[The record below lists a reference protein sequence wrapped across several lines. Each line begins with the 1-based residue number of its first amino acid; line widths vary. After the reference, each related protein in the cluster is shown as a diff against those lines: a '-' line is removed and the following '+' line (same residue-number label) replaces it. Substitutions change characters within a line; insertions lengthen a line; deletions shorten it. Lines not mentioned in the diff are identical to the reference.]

1 MMLMYL
7 ESFKHGK
14 DIKFYVNFTTICK
27 IKKTFPCHNVTF
39 YQKYI
44 LMAEYISWYNYTLTY
59 QTNT

>member
-1 MMLMYL
+1 MSILPQ
-7 ESFKHGK
+7 FVK
-14 DIKFYVNFTTICK
+14 I